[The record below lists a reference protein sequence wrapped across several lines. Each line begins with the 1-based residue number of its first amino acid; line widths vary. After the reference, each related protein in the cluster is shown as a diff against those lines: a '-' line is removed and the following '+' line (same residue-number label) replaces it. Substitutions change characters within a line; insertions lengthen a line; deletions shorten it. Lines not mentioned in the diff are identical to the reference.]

1 MMPGGNNNVRKKI
14 ETIPLNHLNWWE
26 EMMRIAGLLPE
37 GNILMPNVQLQVE
50 WF

>member
-1 MMPGGNNNVRKKI
+1 MMPGGNHNVQKKI
-14 ETIPLNHLNWWE
+14 KRSTIDHLHQWE